1 MSSSHV
7 ASSSGAAGAA
17 SVPIQHSDTFIDADV
32 VVNDVVGNGN
42 GNGDGAVGPLAA
54 LFSQLDAAATTT
66 HTTAPN
72 TTAPDATPVP
82 VRKPQALRVD
92 CRLRYHG

>member
-17 SVPIQHSDTFIDADV
+17 RVPIQHSDTFIDADV
-32 VVNDVVGNGN
+32 IVNDVVGNGNGN
-42 GNGDGAVGPLAA
+42 GNGDGAVGPLAG

-66 HTTAPN
+66 NTTAPT
-72 TTAPDATPVP
+72 TTAPDAPPVP
-82 VRKPQALRVD
+82 VIQ
-92 CRLRYHG
+92 H